1 MSDII
6 DQGCE
11 MEEKQRKQA
20 LEFRRAT
27 LKPCG
32 LCYQCSDDI
41 QAGIFCSADC
51 RIDYE
56 AREAARVRNGA

>member
-1 MSDII
+1 
-6 DQGCE
+6 

-56 AREAARVRNGA
+56 AREAARVRNGT